1 MKFIFDCKFRFYT
14 SKMNGICL
22 HYHLL
27 LFFFNHIEFWTMW
40 YPTHTKKILNGIYYR
55 CVPEYACKDGDVIVN
70 TPRPIHSQLSRMMLL
85 FYNEY
90 SKCPGQDEICCQ
102 HQDWKNV
109 PLESSVVIKKPLID
123 CRANS
128 IKSVNIKG

>member
-1 MKFIFDCKFRFYT
+1 MCSLWLHAQLAQKI
-14 SKMNGICL
+14 SNG
-22 HYHLL
+22 
-27 LFFFNHIEFWTMW
+27 M
-40 YPTHTKKILNGIYYR
+40 YYR

-70 TPRPIHSQLSRMMLL
+70 TPKPIHSQMSRMMLL

-109 PLESSVVIKKPLID
+109 PLESSVVVKKPLID
-123 CRANS
+123 CRSNS
-128 IKSVNIKG
+128 IKSVNIQG